1 MPCRLYL
8 HADFKRLFFRWQRV
22 RGGVVMPA
30 LLSTKEAAAHLFGEA
45 TRKTE
50 QIVRR
55 MEREMVLLTARDLI
69 TGDRAKAYGNAKDNL
84 QRTATMWGVV
94 LGIEVTPRQVADCM
108 IALKLARNV
117 NETSFDSYVDVCG
130 YAAIGWECSDGD

>member
-1 MPCRLYL
+1 VPCRLYL

-55 MEREMVLLTARDLI
+55 MIADQELAARRIGRKFYIPAAEIER
-69 TGDRAKAYGNAKDNL
+69 
-84 QRTATMWGVV
+84 
-94 LGIEVTPRQVADCM
+94 LGRPDE
-108 IALKLARNV
+108 L
-117 NETSFDSYVDVCG
+117 
-130 YAAIGWECSDGD
+130 